1 MLAGAIHCKLGGGAT
16 VLGFRDVK
24 TSLSDEI
31 TSITQEREEFASIR
45 KLQFINL

>member
-1 MLAGAIHCKLGGGAT
+1 MHCKLGGGAT